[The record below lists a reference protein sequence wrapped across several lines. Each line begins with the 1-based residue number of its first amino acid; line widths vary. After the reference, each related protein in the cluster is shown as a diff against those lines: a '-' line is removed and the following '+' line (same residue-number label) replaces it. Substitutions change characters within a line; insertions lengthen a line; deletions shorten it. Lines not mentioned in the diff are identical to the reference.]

1 MDLRQTAYPYSHS
14 QYHMAVALFS
24 RHGHVY
30 ISHSGKM
37 MYLSLC
43 RVMEDVK
50 WEERQE
56 NMGETNDVG

>member
-1 MDLRQTAYPYSHS
+1 MDLHQTAYPYSHS
-14 QYHMAVALFS
+14 QYVMAASLFS

-30 ISHSGKM
+30 ISRSGKM

-56 NMGETNDVG
+56 DMNGSV

>member
-1 MDLRQTAYPYSHS
+1 MDLRQTAYPDKYS
-14 QYHMAVALFS
+14 QYHMAVSLFS

-30 ISHSGKM
+30 LSRSGKM

-50 WEERQE
+50 WEEQQE
-56 NMGETNDVG
+56 DMNGSI